1 MSIEDQVD
9 ARVKEAKGQPYAK
22 QAGEAA
28 KALRN
33 RLEAVRDS
41 LTDVHSHVDQI
52 TLHYPVRYYNMLL
65 SLADMVQSAE
75 DAPTAQ
81 EGAVYRQLAAGVDAQ
96 LARLRDI
103 EATDVAAFNRLMR
116 DANAP
121 AVTLPAAAAGAATKA
136 AGTTTSAVP

>member
-1 MSIEDQVD
+1 
-9 ARVKEAKGQPYAK
+9 
-22 QAGEAA
+22 
-28 KALRN
+28 
-33 RLEAVRDS
+33 
-41 LTDVHSHVDQI
+41 
-52 TLHYPVRYYNMLL
+52 
-65 SLADMVQSAE
+65 MVQSAE
-75 DAPTAQ
+75 GAPTAQ

-136 AGTTTSAVP
+136 AGTTTSPVP